1 MASKIETEIR
11 EEFMSAVRELFEG
24 KGEDVLQVKSG
35 TISIPWVR
43 GDDEGYLNIAFSI
56 PKGER
61 DKENKCYIPYDGYEE
76 AQNYRKPKQSARRGP
91 KPQRRKQKKSRVTK
105 RTAPKQSA
113 SAKNAKRKRRRVT
126 RKASPS
132 FSFVFRRRTSKK
144 SS

>member
-1 MASKIETEIR
+1 MKERKSKTMASKIETEIR

-35 TISIPWVR
+35 TISIPWAR

-76 AQNYRKPKQSARRGP
+76 AQNYAQETEAKRAKKAETAKKKAEKIARDE
-91 KPQRRKQKKSRVTK
+91 
-105 RTAPKQSA
+105 
-113 SAKNAKRKRRRVT
+113 KNRAEAKRKREERE
-126 RKASPS
+126 KEKEESDA
-132 FSFVFRRRTSKK
+132 
-144 SS
+144 

>member
-1 MASKIETEIR
+1 MASKVETEIR

-35 TISIPWVR
+35 TFSIPWAR

-76 AQNYRKPKQSARRGP
+76 AQNYAQETEAKRAKKAETAKKKAEKIARDE
-91 KPQRRKQKKSRVTK
+91 
-105 RTAPKQSA
+105 
-113 SAKNAKRKRRRVT
+113 KNRAEAKRKREERE
-126 RKASPS
+126 KEKEESDA
-132 FSFVFRRRTSKK
+132 
-144 SS
+144 

>member
-1 MASKIETEIR
+1 MASKVETEIR

-35 TISIPWVR
+35 TISIPWAR

-76 AQNYRKPKQSARRGP
+76 AQNYAQETEAKRAKKAETAKKKAEKIARDE
-91 KPQRRKQKKSRVTK
+91 
-105 RTAPKQSA
+105 
-113 SAKNAKRKRRRVT
+113 KNRAEAKRKREEREKEKEESDV
-126 RKASPS
+126 
-132 FSFVFRRRTSKK
+132 
-144 SS
+144 

>member
-43 GDDEGYLNIAFSI
+43 GDDEGYLNIAFII

-61 DKENKCYIPYDGYEE
+61 DKDNKCYIHNDCYQES
-76 AQNYRKPKQSARRGP
+76 QN
-91 KPQRRKQKKSRVTK
+91 
-105 RTAPKQSA
+105 
-113 SAKNAKRKRRRVT
+113 
-126 RKASPS
+126 
-132 FSFVFRRRTSKK
+132 
-144 SS
+144 

>member
-1 MASKIETEIR
+1 MASKVETEIR

-35 TISIPWVR
+35 TISIPWAR

-76 AQNYRKPKQSARRGP
+76 AQNYAQETEAKRAKKAETAKKKAEKIARDE
-91 KPQRRKQKKSRVTK
+91 
-105 RTAPKQSA
+105 
-113 SAKNAKRKRRRVT
+113 KNRAEAKRKREERE
-126 RKASPS
+126 KEKEEGDA
-132 FSFVFRRRTSKK
+132 
-144 SS
+144 

>member
-11 EEFMSAVRELFEG
+11 EEFMSVVRELFEG

-35 TISIPWVR
+35 TISIPWAR

-76 AQNYRKPKQSARRGP
+76 AQNYAQETEAKRAKKAETAKKKAEKIARDE
-91 KPQRRKQKKSRVTK
+91 
-105 RTAPKQSA
+105 
-113 SAKNAKRKRRRVT
+113 KNRAEAKRKREERE
-126 RKASPS
+126 KEKEESDA
-132 FSFVFRRRTSKK
+132 
-144 SS
+144 

>member
-35 TISIPWVR
+35 TISIPWAR

-76 AQNYRKPKQSARRGP
+76 AQNYAQETEAKRAKRAETAKKKAEKIARDE
-91 KPQRRKQKKSRVTK
+91 
-105 RTAPKQSA
+105 
-113 SAKNAKRKRRRVT
+113 KNRAEAKRKREERE
-126 RKASPS
+126 KEKEESDA
-132 FSFVFRRRTSKK
+132 
-144 SS
+144 

>member
-35 TISIPWVR
+35 TISIPWER

-76 AQNYRKPKQSARRGP
+76 AQNYAQETEAKRAKKAETAKKKAEKIARDE
-91 KPQRRKQKKSRVTK
+91 
-105 RTAPKQSA
+105 
-113 SAKNAKRKRRRVT
+113 KNRAEAKRKREERE
-126 RKASPS
+126 KEKEESDA
-132 FSFVFRRRTSKK
+132 
-144 SS
+144 

>member
-1 MASKIETEIR
+1 MASKVETEIR

-35 TISIPWVR
+35 TISIPWAR

-76 AQNYRKPKQSARRGP
+76 AQNYAQETEAKRAKKAETAKKKAEKIARDE
-91 KPQRRKQKKSRVTK
+91 
-105 RTAPKQSA
+105 
-113 SAKNAKRKRRRVT
+113 KNRAEAKRKREERERE
-126 RKASPS
+126 KEESDA
-132 FSFVFRRRTSKK
+132 
-144 SS
+144 

>member
-11 EEFMSAVRELFEG
+11 EEFMTAVRELFEG

-35 TISIPWVR
+35 TISIPWAR

-76 AQNYRKPKQSARRGP
+76 AQNYAQETEAKRAKKAETAKKKAEKIARDE
-91 KPQRRKQKKSRVTK
+91 
-105 RTAPKQSA
+105 
-113 SAKNAKRKRRRVT
+113 KNRAEAKRKREERE
-126 RKASPS
+126 KEKEESDA
-132 FSFVFRRRTSKK
+132 
-144 SS
+144 

>member
-35 TISIPWVR
+35 TISIPWSR
-43 GDDEGYLNIAFSI
+43 GEDEGYINIAFSI

-76 AQNYRKPKQSARRGP
+76 AQNYAQETEAKRAKEAEKKKKKAEKIARDE
-91 KPQRRKQKKSRVTK
+91 
-105 RTAPKQSA
+105 
-113 SAKNAKRKRRRVT
+113 KNRAEAKRKRELRE
-126 RKASPS
+126 KEKEESDA
-132 FSFVFRRRTSKK
+132 
-144 SS
+144 

>member
-35 TISIPWVR
+35 TISIPWSR
-43 GDDEGYLNIAFSI
+43 GEDEGYLNIAFSV

-76 AQNYRKPKQSARRGP
+76 AQNYAQETEAKRAKKAETAKKKAEKIARDE
-91 KPQRRKQKKSRVTK
+91 
-105 RTAPKQSA
+105 
-113 SAKNAKRKRRRVT
+113 KNRAEAKRKREERE
-126 RKASPS
+126 KEKEESDA
-132 FSFVFRRRTSKK
+132 
-144 SS
+144 

>member
-35 TISIPWVR
+35 TISVPWAR

-76 AQNYRKPKQSARRGP
+76 AQNYAQETEAKRAKKAETAKKKAEKIARDE
-91 KPQRRKQKKSRVTK
+91 
-105 RTAPKQSA
+105 
-113 SAKNAKRKRRRVT
+113 KNRAEAKRKREERE
-126 RKASPS
+126 KEKEESDA
-132 FSFVFRRRTSKK
+132 
-144 SS
+144 

>member
-1 MASKIETEIR
+1 MKERKSKTMASKIETEVR

-76 AQNYRKPKQSARRGP
+76 AQNYAQETEVKRAKKAETAKKKAEKIARDE
-91 KPQRRKQKKSRVTK
+91 
-105 RTAPKQSA
+105 
-113 SAKNAKRKRRRVT
+113 KNRAEAKRKREERE
-126 RKASPS
+126 KEKEESDA
-132 FSFVFRRRTSKK
+132 
-144 SS
+144 

>member
-1 MASKIETEIR
+1 MASKVETEIR

-35 TISIPWVR
+35 TLSIPWAR

-76 AQNYRKPKQSARRGP
+76 AQNYAQETEAKRAKKAETAKKKAEKIARDE
-91 KPQRRKQKKSRVTK
+91 
-105 RTAPKQSA
+105 
-113 SAKNAKRKRRRVT
+113 KNRAEAKRKREERE
-126 RKASPS
+126 KEKQESDA
-132 FSFVFRRRTSKK
+132 
-144 SS
+144 

>member
-1 MASKIETEIR
+1 MASKVETEIR

-35 TISIPWVR
+35 TISIPWAR

-76 AQNYRKPKQSARRGP
+76 AQNYAQETEAKRAKKAETAKKKAEKIARDE
-91 KPQRRKQKKSRVTK
+91 
-105 RTAPKQSA
+105 
-113 SAKNAKRKRRRVT
+113 KNRAEAKRKREERE
-126 RKASPS
+126 KE
-132 FSFVFRRRTSKK
+132 KK
-144 SS
+144 EESDA

>member
-43 GDDEGYLNIAFSI
+43 GEDEGYLNIAFSI

-76 AQNYRKPKQSARRGP
+76 AQNYAQETEVKRAKKAETAKKKAEKIARDE
-91 KPQRRKQKKSRVTK
+91 
-105 RTAPKQSA
+105 
-113 SAKNAKRKRRRVT
+113 KNRAEAKRKREERE
-126 RKASPS
+126 KEKEESDA
-132 FSFVFRRRTSKK
+132 
-144 SS
+144 

>member
-1 MASKIETEIR
+1 MASKVETEIR

-35 TISIPWVR
+35 TISIPWAR

-76 AQNYRKPKQSARRGP
+76 AQNYAQETEAKRAKKAETAKKKAEKIARDE
-91 KPQRRKQKKSRVTK
+91 
-105 RTAPKQSA
+105 
-113 SAKNAKRKRRRVT
+113 KNRAEAKRKRKREERE
-126 RKASPS
+126 KEKEESDA
-132 FSFVFRRRTSKK
+132 
-144 SS
+144 

>member
-35 TISIPWVR
+35 TISIPWAR
-43 GDDEGYLNIAFSI
+43 GEDEGYLNIAFSI

-76 AQNYRKPKQSARRGP
+76 AQNYAQETEAKRAKKAETAKKKAEKIARDE
-91 KPQRRKQKKSRVTK
+91 
-105 RTAPKQSA
+105 
-113 SAKNAKRKRRRVT
+113 KNRAEAKRKREERE
-126 RKASPS
+126 KEKEESDA
-132 FSFVFRRRTSKK
+132 
-144 SS
+144 

>member
-35 TISIPWVR
+35 TISIPWAR

-76 AQNYRKPKQSARRGP
+76 AQNYAQETEVKRAKKAETAKKKVEKIARDE
-91 KPQRRKQKKSRVTK
+91 
-105 RTAPKQSA
+105 
-113 SAKNAKRKRRRVT
+113 KNRAEAKRKREERE
-126 RKASPS
+126 
-132 FSFVFRRRTSKK
+132 KK
-144 SS
+144 KEESDA

>member
-35 TISIPWVR
+35 TISIPWAR

-76 AQNYRKPKQSARRGP
+76 AQNYAQETEAKRAKKAETAKKKAEKIARDE
-91 KPQRRKQKKSRVTK
+91 
-105 RTAPKQSA
+105 
-113 SAKNAKRKRRRVT
+113 KNRAEAKRKREERE
-126 RKASPS
+126 KEKEESDA
-132 FSFVFRRRTSKK
+132 
-144 SS
+144 

>member
-76 AQNYRKPKQSARRGP
+76 AQNYAQETEVKRAKKAETAKKKAEKIARDE
-91 KPQRRKQKKSRVTK
+91 
-105 RTAPKQSA
+105 
-113 SAKNAKRKRRRVT
+113 KNRAEAKRKREERE
-126 RKASPS
+126 KEKEESDA
-132 FSFVFRRRTSKK
+132 
-144 SS
+144 

>member
-1 MASKIETEIR
+1 MANKIETEIR

-35 TISIPWVR
+35 TISIPWAR

-76 AQNYRKPKQSARRGP
+76 AQNYAQETEAKRAKKAETAKKKAEKIARDE
-91 KPQRRKQKKSRVTK
+91 
-105 RTAPKQSA
+105 
-113 SAKNAKRKRRRVT
+113 KNRAEAKRKREEREKEKEESDV
-126 RKASPS
+126 
-132 FSFVFRRRTSKK
+132 
-144 SS
+144 

>member
-35 TISIPWVR
+35 TISIPWAR

-76 AQNYRKPKQSARRGP
+76 AQNYAQETEAKRAKKAETAKKKAEKIARDE
-91 KPQRRKQKKSRVTK
+91 
-105 RTAPKQSA
+105 
-113 SAKNAKRKRRRVT
+113 KNRAEAKRKREERERE
-126 RKASPS
+126 KEESDA
-132 FSFVFRRRTSKK
+132 
-144 SS
+144 

>member
-1 MASKIETEIR
+1 MASKVETEIR

-35 TISIPWVR
+35 TISIPWAR

-76 AQNYRKPKQSARRGP
+76 AQNYAQETEAKRA
-91 KPQRRKQKKSRVTK
+91 KKAE
-105 RTAPKQSA
+105 TAKKKA
-113 SAKNAKRKRRRVT
+113 EKIAHDEKNRAEAKRKREERE
-126 RKASPS
+126 KEKEESDA
-132 FSFVFRRRTSKK
+132 
-144 SS
+144 

>member
-1 MASKIETEIR
+1 MASKVETEIR

-35 TISIPWVR
+35 TISIPWAR

-76 AQNYRKPKQSARRGP
+76 AQNYAHETEAKRAKKAETAKKKAEKIARDEKNRAEARR
-91 KPQRRKQKKSRVTK
+91 K
-105 RTAPKQSA
+105 REEREKEKEESDA
-113 SAKNAKRKRRRVT
+113 
-126 RKASPS
+126 
-132 FSFVFRRRTSKK
+132 
-144 SS
+144 